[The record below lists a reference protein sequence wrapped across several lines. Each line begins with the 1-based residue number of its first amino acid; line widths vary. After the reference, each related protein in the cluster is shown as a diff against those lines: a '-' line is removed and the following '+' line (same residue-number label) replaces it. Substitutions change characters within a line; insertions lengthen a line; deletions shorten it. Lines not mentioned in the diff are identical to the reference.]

1 MSSPRGWP
9 PLGGAPPPLSVHAS
23 PCPPSSPRVLL
34 ASATAAPEL
43 PPPPAGVRV
52 PERQAVNLLVAG
64 NGGEVDPQGLGG
76 GLGGWRSWGL
86 GGRLFPAAF
95 SLGLQAAP
103 PRPALLSALS
113 LPPWSPAQRRRH
125 APESGAWSGH
135 GGWKPTGA
143 ASLSVRLAELG
154 ARVAGRRPVPAGS
167 VKFHATAR
175 TDGIRAVGFD
185 IDRTLPLPAAGHLPW
200 ASQSEAPAPPASPP
214 RRRRRLWFPPLPRA
228 LAALGSSTRLYAHVR
243 YRAVVIPATWGLPPA
258 VAAGLAAASPSSP
271 APVASA
277 AAVVD
282 ATAAANGGGGKNLR
296 PTPAPPPPASVLPV
310 LEEDGHVVGVVSG
323 EPEADRSWTT
333 VSSFGVQH
341 VVRWGR
347 SARGGVSFRAG
358 ITADGEFV
366 YGVRLF

>member
-1 MSSPRGWP
+1 MDVVFLCSVAALWGTRANEVHVADDRSRWVVGGMPPILLPARAHERRPRQQHQLTSSSTCLLSYTSCFPSTPPRP
-9 PLGGAPPPLSVHAS
+9 SLSHPLPPPLQHH
-23 PCPPSSPRVLL
+23 
-34 ASATAAPEL
+34 
-43 PPPPAGVRV
+43 
-52 PERQAVNLLVAG
+52 
-64 NGGEVDPQGLGG
+64 PQ
-76 GLGGWRSWGL
+76 
-86 GGRLFPAAF
+86 
-95 SLGLQAAP
+95 
-103 PRPALLSALS
+103 
-113 LPPWSPAQRRRH
+113 
-125 APESGAWSGH
+125 
-135 GGWKPTGA
+135 
-143 ASLSVRLAELG
+143 
-154 ARVAGRRPVPAGS
+154 
-167 VKFHATAR
+167 FHATAR

>member
-1 MSSPRGWP
+1 MRCTLRTTARVESWVGCRQCSYLCVPMSDAHDSSTNSSAHLLACFPIFLFFLPLPPAPRFCTLSP
-9 PLGGAPPPLSVHAS
+9 PLQRH
-23 PCPPSSPRVLL
+23 
-34 ASATAAPEL
+34 
-43 PPPPAGVRV
+43 
-52 PERQAVNLLVAG
+52 
-64 NGGEVDPQGLGG
+64 PQ
-76 GLGGWRSWGL
+76 
-86 GGRLFPAAF
+86 
-95 SLGLQAAP
+95 
-103 PRPALLSALS
+103 
-113 LPPWSPAQRRRH
+113 
-125 APESGAWSGH
+125 
-135 GGWKPTGA
+135 
-143 ASLSVRLAELG
+143 
-154 ARVAGRRPVPAGS
+154 
-167 VKFHATAR
+167 FHATAR